1 MKDSI
6 SFEESLKKLEEIAE
20 KLENKDTTLEE
31 SITLFEE
38 GMKYSKTC
46 SEILNNAKQKIISL
60 SDYEG
65 EAEKND

>member
-1 MKDSI
+1 MNENI

-20 KLENKDTTLEE
+20 KLENKDTSLKE

-38 GMKYSKTC
+38 GMKYSKKC

-60 SDYEG
+60 SDYER
-65 EAEKND
+65 EVSKND

>member
-1 MKDSI
+1 MNDSI
-6 SFEESLKKLEEIAE
+6 SFEESLKQLEEIAE
-20 KLENKDTTLEE
+20 KLVNKDTTLEE

-38 GMKYSKTC
+38 GMKYSKIC

>member
-1 MKDSI
+1 MKNSI

-38 GMKYSKTC
+38 GMKYSKIC

-65 EAEKND
+65 ETVKND

>member
-1 MKDSI
+1 MKENI

-20 KLENKDTTLEE
+20 KLENKDTSLKE

-38 GMKYSKTC
+38 GMKYSKKC

-60 SDYEG
+60 SDYER
-65 EAEKND
+65 EVSKND

>member
-1 MKDSI
+1 MKENL

-20 KLENKDTTLEE
+20 KLENKDTSLEE

-38 GMKYSKTC
+38 GMKYSKKC

-60 SDYEG
+60 SDYER
-65 EAEKND
+65 EVSKND

>member
-1 MKDSI
+1 MKENI

-20 KLENKDTTLEE
+20 KLENKDTSLEE

-38 GMKYSKTC
+38 GMKYSKKC

-60 SDYEG
+60 SDYER
-65 EAEKND
+65 EVSKND

>member
-38 GMKYSKTC
+38 GMKYSKIC

>member
-1 MKDSI
+1 MKENL

-20 KLENKDTTLEE
+20 KLENKDTSIEE

-38 GMKYSKTC
+38 GMKYSKKC

-60 SDYEG
+60 SDYER
-65 EAEKND
+65 EVSKND

>member
-6 SFEESLKKLEEIAE
+6 SFEKSLKKLEEIAE

-38 GMKYSKTC
+38 GMKYSKIC

>member
-1 MKDSI
+1 MKDNI

-38 GMKYSKTC
+38 GMKYSKIC

>member
-38 GMKYSKTC
+38 GMKYSKIC

-65 EAEKND
+65 EAEKK

>member
-1 MKDSI
+1 MKENI

-38 GMKYSKTC
+38 GMKYSKIC

-65 EAEKND
+65 ETVKND

>member
-1 MKDSI
+1 MKENI
-6 SFEESLKKLEEIAE
+6 SFEESLKKLEEIA
-20 KLENKDTTLEE
+20 DTTLEE

-65 EAEKND
+65 ETVKND